1 MIGGGGKEFPLPTAA
16 PPMAALAA
24 AALLV
29 AALPIRELA
38 PDAEFRFKTLLFK
51 DL

>member
-16 PPMAALAA
+16 PPMAAPAA
-24 AALLV
+24 E
-29 AALPIRELA
+29 ALPIRELA
-38 PDAEFRFKTLLFK
+38 PDAEFRFKMLLFK